1 MKKENN
7 SQKPNVKM
15 ALAFSA
21 DGMPVHIDNA
31 INGKACNSSC
41 IGCGC
46 PVIAKNRGKV
56 APHYSHDPKY
66 YNPDLCN
73 WSPETE
79 LHLMAKMVIAKNKG
93 LRVPIGTIEPNY
105 KDINFETV
113 ELEKRV
119 GNRIPD
125 IIAYSNGEKVLI
137 EISVT
142 HPCEPDKIS
151 EMKRSFANCLEID
164 LSGFQF
170 EELALNWE
178 TVRDYIKQAPVKW
191 LSVSPV
197 GHIGHE
203 TYIHN
208 MSLQRSLA
216 FEVKSAWG
224 ELTKLKNEAE
234 PIKRNHDNLVNKIKT
249 LKASIER
256 QSSKYSKQ
264 QSIML
269 KNKSELERLRTLDEE
284 SERFAIDTQNLTMKI
299 QKSNER
305 ENNLDLRERSLDL
318 REHYIREQQD
328 ELQTQELNAQLY
340 NQRILETQQSAF
352 KEKLEA
358 EIESEKINIK
368 QERLCLDKDRSNFDE
383 LVEKRAAE
391 KIVEIER
398 RLHSEA
404 HIQKGKIIQQANGAK
419 RRVYELISPLPL
431 KLKTQ
436 FDKARS
442 FTKPPYEIIK
452 EVEDIALKLSK

>member
-1 MKKENN
+1 
-7 SQKPNVKM
+7 
-15 ALAFSA
+15 
-21 DGMPVHIDNA
+21 MPVYIDNA
-31 INGKACNSSC
+31 INGKACNSVC

-56 APHYSHDPKY
+56 AHHYSHDPNY
-66 YNPDLCN
+66 YNPDLCK

-79 LHLMAKMVIAKNKG
+79 LHLMAKMVIAQNKA
-93 LRVPIGTIEPNY
+93 LRIPIGTIEPTY
-105 KDINFETV
+105 RDLNFETV
-113 ELEKRV
+113 TLEKRI

-125 IIAYSNGEKVLI
+125 IIAYSNGEKILI
-137 EISVT
+137 EIAVT
-142 HPCEPDKIS
+142 HPCEPDKII
-151 EMKRSFANCLEID
+151 EMKRSYANCLEID
-164 LSGFQF
+164 LSGYQF
-170 EELALNWE
+170 EERALNLE
-178 TVRDYIKQAPVKW
+178 TVSDYISQAQIKW
-191 LSVSPV
+191 LSISPV
-197 GHIGHE
+197 GDIGNE
-203 TYIHN
+203 TYNHN
-208 MSLQRSLA
+208 MSLQRRLA
-216 FEVKSAWG
+216 LEVNKVLG
-224 ELTKLKNEAE
+224 KLTKLRNEAE

-256 QSSKYSKQ
+256 QSIKYSEQ
-264 QSIML
+264 QRIML

-305 ENNLDLRERSLDL
+305 EDNLDSRERSLDL
-318 REHYIREQQD
+318 RERYIREQQI

-368 QERLCLDKDRSNFDE
+368 QERLRLDKDRSNFDE

-391 KIVEIER
+391 KIIEIER

-404 HIQKGKIIQQANGAK
+404 HIQKDNIIQQAKRAK
-419 RRVYELISPLPL
+419 RMVYELISPLPL
-431 KLKTQ
+431 QLKTQ
-436 FDKARS
+436 FDKAKS
-442 FTKPPYEIIK
+442 FARPPYEIIK